1 MATIDPNIALGVK
14 PIQIENPMN
23 RYAAM
28 SQIQSNEQ
36 ANQLNAL
43 KMQEAQQEMADRN
56 ALRTIPGGIND
67 PDYIA
72 NVAKINPKLAIAL
85 QKDISAHVKSGFEST
100 ELQNRISKQE
110 TDKNNAMLRDLS
122 ANPSDANIT
131 AYYEEAQMKH
141 ANNPQN
147 LAKAKSTY
155 DYLMSSNIP
164 TRIAFLSKQGATPS
178 ELKPTILSTNL
189 GGSELTR
196 QIDPFSGAST
206 TISNLKK
213 TPTPGD
219 LMVDARSRDRLA
231 QDMKALTPQETAALS
246 QAIVEGRL
254 DPNRVNS
261 RNSKM
266 LAATL
271 LTNPT
276 ANLVNLGAIA
286 TGANAESRTLGTI
299 NANVA
304 SAATE
309 AGSMIDL
316 VNEYSSKVDRTR
328 YPTLNAIQNAVDKG
342 TGGEDIVKLNA
353 SINSLVNSY
362 ARAINPKGVATVE
375 AKKHAREL
383 LNSAFTNGQ
392 ILATTAVMNQEIDLA
407 LAAPMKA
414 QKSLTQGR
422 GGTGVDSNSSNST
435 TKATSNTVTTSD
447 GKVYTFPTP
456 EAAAKFKQAAGI
468 K

>member
-1 MATIDPNIALGVK
+1 MATVDPNIALGVK

-23 RYAAM
+23 QYAAM
-28 SQIQSNEQ
+28 SQIQSSQQ
-36 ANQLNAL
+36 ANQLNAM
-43 KMQEAQQEMADRN
+43 KMQEYERGLGEENKLRALFGSGIDMSSSEAVRQMYTISPTKGLEYQQKQQLMAKD
-56 ALRTIPGGIND
+56 AV
-67 PDYIA
+67 
-72 NVAKINPKLAIAL
+72 VAKEARNKLL
-85 QKDISAHVKSGFEST
+85 SQMKRDISG
-100 ELQNRISKQE
+100 R
-110 TDKNNAMLRDLS
+110 
-122 ANPSDANIT
+122 PSDANIIALT
-131 AYYEEAQMKH
+131 EDLKFSGLFSPQEVAAAEATQ
-141 ANNPQN
+141 ATL
-147 LAKAKSTY
+147 LA
-155 DYLMSSNIP
+155 MSEP
-164 TRIAFLSKQGATPS
+164 DRKAFLASQGAS
-178 ELKPTILSTNL
+178 ASDLKPVIKDTNL

-196 QIDPFSGAST
+196 SFDPYSNVPT
-206 TISNLKK
+206 TISDLKK
-213 TPTPGD
+213 TPTPGEI
-219 LMVDARSRDRLA
+219 MVDARSRERLA

-254 DPNRVNS
+254 DPNKINS

-266 LAATL
+266 LASTL
-271 LTNPT
+271 LANPK
-276 ANLVNLGAIA
+276 ANLVNLGALA

-316 VNEYSSKVDRTR
+316 VNEYSSKVNRTQ

-392 ILATTAVMNQEIDLA
+392 IQATTAVMNQEIDLA

-414 QKSLTQGR
+414 QAKLTESR
-422 GGTGVDSNSSNST
+422 GGTG
-435 TKATSNTVTTSD
+435 AGSNTPSPLAAPPAAVDMLKKDPSLAAQYD
-447 GKVYTFPTP
+447 AKYGAG
-456 EAAAKFKQAAGI
+456 AAAKILGK
-468 K
+468 